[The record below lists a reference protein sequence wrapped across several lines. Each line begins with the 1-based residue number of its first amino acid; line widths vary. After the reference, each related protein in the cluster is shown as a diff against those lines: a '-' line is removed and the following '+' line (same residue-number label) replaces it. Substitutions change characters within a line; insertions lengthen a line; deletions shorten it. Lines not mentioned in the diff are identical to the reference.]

1 MKKKSTL
8 FVLLLMVGRLFAT
21 SPNPPVDGEGM
32 WLPILLS
39 QLNEAEM
46 KKMGMKMS
54 AEDIYS
60 VNKGSLKDAIVL
72 FGGGCTA
79 EMISDK
85 GLLLT
90 NHHCGYDAIQQHS
103 SLEHNYLDN
112 GFWAK
117 DGAQELQNKGLTA
130 TFIISMT
137 DVSSAVLLGVTAELS
152 EKERQSQI
160 DKNLADV
167 RKNTTLMAGQDV
179 LIRPMFEGNQYF
191 LFVTETYKDVRL
203 VGAPPSSIGK
213 FGSDTDNWVWPRH
226 TGDFSIFRIYADKNN
241 RPAEY
246 STDNVPYKPKK
257 FLPISLD
264 GVAQGDFTMVFGF
277 PGRTQEYLPAAAV
290 AQTVETLNP
299 TRIRLR
305 DKALKIMDI
314 DMRSDAKT
322 KIRYASKYA
331 RIANAWKKWIG
342 ENQGL
347 KQTNGVGKK
356 QVLEADFQKRVDAN
370 PIWKQNYGNIL
381 SDFNKLYKTFEPYA
395 QARENFNETFRNVE
409 LLSLISNL
417 NGFVGA
423 HEKNKN
429 NSLDERR
436 QKTKQY
442 IQSFYEDYLP
452 ATDQKV
458 FAGLIE
464 IYLQYAD
471 SSLVS
476 SQVRKLVTD
485 SKKDY
490 SKLSESFFKE
500 SFLLKKDSLVAL
512 FSLKPAEIVEKLDK
526 DAAFSFGK
534 HLIDQYSTLIEPK
547 IADLQPRING
557 LQRQYMAALMTVF
570 GKEKRFFPDA
580 NSTLRVTYGQ
590 AEGYQPRDGVMY
602 QHYTYLD
609 GVMEKYVPNDYE
621 FDVPQKLRDLFE
633 KKDFGAYADQNGKM
647 PVCFIGSNHTTGGNS
662 GSPAI
667 DAHGNLIGL
676 NFDRVWEGTMS
687 DIHYDK
693 TICRNIMVDARYIL
707 FLIDK
712 FAGAGH
718 LIKEL
723 KLVHPKH

>member
-1 MKKKSTL
+1 
-8 FVLLLMVGRLFAT
+8 
-21 SPNPPVDGEGM
+21 
-32 WLPILLS
+32 
-39 QLNEAEM
+39 
-46 KKMGMKMS
+46 
-54 AEDIYS
+54 
-60 VNKGSLKDAIVL
+60 
-72 FGGGCTA
+72 
-79 EMISDK
+79 
-85 GLLLT
+85 
-90 NHHCGYDAIQQHS
+90 
-103 SLEHNYLDN
+103 
-112 GFWAK
+112 
-117 DGAQELQNKGLTA
+117 
-130 TFIISMT
+130 
-137 DVSSAVLLGVTAELS
+137 
-152 EKERQSQI
+152 
-160 DKNLADV
+160 
-167 RKNTTLMAGQDV
+167 
-179 LIRPMFEGNQYF
+179 
-191 LFVTETYKDVRL
+191 
-203 VGAPPSSIGK
+203 
-213 FGSDTDNWVWPRH
+213 
-226 TGDFSIFRIYADKNN
+226 
-241 RPAEY
+241 
-246 STDNVPYKPKK
+246 VPYKPKK